1 MNSKPVR
8 RLPGAATRGSK
19 ELAMISSVEAGP
31 IIREADRFENSVSWG
46 AIAAGAVTA
55 AALTLVLTAFG
66 AGVGLSSISPWSGE
80 GVSATTFKWSTGVY
94 FLCVAVMASAVGGY
108 LAARLRT
115 RWIGLHGNE
124 IYFRDTAH
132 GLIAWAF
139 ATVITVAVMAGAT
152 TKVISGVGQIAG
164 AAASQAGPIDLA
176 VDSLFRTE
184 PAMNSTVPPGAAAAT
199 EPARAEVTRL
209 LIADFRKGD
218 VNNNDKA
225 YISRVIAARTGLSQP
240 DAERRVSE
248 VVTATKQ
255 ALDATR
261 KAAAQFSLWL
271 AASLLLGAF
280 GAALAAVEG
289 GQLRD
294 GTWDERRLT
303 PRAL

>member
-1 MNSKPVR
+1 
-8 RLPGAATRGSK
+8 
-19 ELAMISSVEAGP
+19 MISSVEAGP
-31 IIREADRFENSVSWG
+31 IIREPDRFENSVSWG
-46 AIAAGAVTA
+46 AIAAGAVTS

-80 GVSATTFKWSTGVY
+80 GISATTFKWSTGIY
-94 FLCVAVMASAVGGY
+94 FLCVAVMASSVGGY

-152 TKVISGVGQIAG
+152 SKVISGVGQIAG
-164 AAASQAGPIDLA
+164 AAASQTGPIDLA
-176 VDSLFRTE
+176 VDSLFRAE
-184 PAMNSTVPPGAAAAT
+184 PAANSSVAPGAAAAT
-199 EPARAEVTRL
+199 EPARAEITRL
-209 LIADFRKGD
+209 LVSDFGKGAVSPADQ
-218 VNNNDKA
+218 A
-225 YISRVIAARTGLSQP
+225 YIARVISARTGLSQP

-248 VVTATKQ
+248 VVIATKQ